1 MLNYT
6 EENRKNDFH
15 WFLENY
21 DSFYQRYGVSY
32 LAIQNHIILG
42 VYNGMRE
49 AIDETSKQ
57 YPLGSFIVQFCNG
70 DESAYTASIVTIG
83 VIG

>member
-1 MLNYT
+1 MCNYAET
-6 EENRKNDFH
+6 ERRNDFH

-21 DSFYQRYGVSY
+21 DQIYQKYGCKY
-32 LAIQNHIILG
+32 IAIRNKTILG

-57 YPLGSFIVQFCNG
+57 YPLGTFIVQLCNG
-70 DESAYTASIVTIG
+70 DESGYTASIVTIG
-83 VIG
+83 IVG